1 MASGMIYTWKYL
13 STKKIISLI
22 TPNVYFLALFTTLF
36 VTSHLPIC
44 SQMFPYYLIFKISIE
59 LKMLL
64 CYIINT
70 KEQSPTRWFDQFNN
84 EIEIPP
90 FHSPKFQGWFFYV
103 ELLTKRKDE
112 CKQCQKE
119 QTKSHQ
125 ILKIKMIFHR
135 HHPHS
140 FGMRST
146 HPVSRL
152 FHALY
157 FITIFPVLQCHIIA
171 I

>member
-1 MASGMIYTWKYL
+1 MLYYKY
-13 STKKIISLI
+13 
-22 TPNVYFLALFTTLF
+22 
-36 VTSHLPIC
+36 
-44 SQMFPYYLIFKISIE
+44 
-59 LKMLL
+59 
-64 CYIINT
+64 

-103 ELLTKRKDE
+103 ELLTKRKNE

-125 ILKIKMIFHR
+125 VLKIEMIFHR

-140 FGMRST
+140 F
-146 HPVSRL
+146 
-152 FHALY
+152 
-157 FITIFPVLQCHIIA
+157 
-171 I
+171 